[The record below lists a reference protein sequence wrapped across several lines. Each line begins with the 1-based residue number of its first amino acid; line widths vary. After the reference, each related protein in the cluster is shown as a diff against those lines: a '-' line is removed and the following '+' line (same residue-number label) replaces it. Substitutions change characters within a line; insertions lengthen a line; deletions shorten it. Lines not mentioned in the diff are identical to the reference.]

1 MHRAKY
7 HKKEKYMRKT
17 LAVLLCF
24 VFALA
29 AFQTALAQT
38 KIAPLDIKERNLKN
52 GLKVVSVRDDSSP
65 TVTVQVWYNVG
76 SKDDPNG
83 RNGFAHLFEHLLF
96 KSTKN
101 LKSEQFDRL
110 TEDVG
115 GNNNA
120 FTSDDVTAYHEVVP
134 SNYLETILWAEAERL
149 SNLNVDEANF
159 LSERKVV
166 QEEFRQGVLAQPY
179 GRFYEAIQTNSYTRH
194 PYKRTTIGT
203 IEDLQAATAAD
214 AQSFHKTY
222 YRPDN
227 ATLIVVGDFAQS
239 QLDAWVDKYFN
250 RIQRPNGAIPRVSE
264 IEPTRTTEKRLTI
277 KAPNVPLPAVAITY
291 LAPDSKSKDIA
302 ALKIAQSIL
311 SSGESSRLYQELI
324 YKQQIAQEASFS
336 VDQRVDKGLLNFTAV
351 MASGKTPEAGE
362 KSLLAELKKIQNAPV
377 SAKELEKAKNSIVAD
392 ALRGLETNRGKAF
405 AIGNGVIYANNPS
418 YVNTEIK
425 ELQAVTAADVQRVM
439 KQYFAD
445 NNRVV
450 IYYVNEES
458 AK

>member
-1 MHRAKY
+1 
-7 HKKEKYMRKT
+7 MRKISVI
-17 LAVLLCF
+17 LSIF
-24 VFALA
+24 VFACA
-29 AFQTALAQT
+29 SFQTTLAQT
-38 KIAPLDIKERNLKN
+38 KIAPLDIKQRTLQN
-52 GLKVVSVRDDSSP
+52 GLKVVSVQDNSSP
-65 TVTVQVWYNVG
+65 RVTVQVWFNVG
-76 SKDDPNG
+76 SKNDPNG
-83 RNGFAHLFEHLLF
+83 RNGFAHLFEHLMF

-115 GNNNA
+115 GDNNA

-134 SNYLETILWAEAERL
+134 SNYLETLLWAEAERL

-166 QEEFRQGVLAQPY
+166 QEEFRQGVLATPY
-179 GRFYEAIQTNSYTRH
+179 GRFQEAIQTLSYTTH

-203 IEDLQAATAAD
+203 IEDLEAATVAD
-214 AQSFHKTY
+214 AQNFHKTF

-227 ATLIVVGDFAQS
+227 ATLIVVGDFEQK
-239 QLDAWVDKYFN
+239 QLDDWVDKYFN
-250 RIQRPNGAIPRVSE
+250 RIAKPSGAIPRVTE
-264 IEPTRTTEKRLTI
+264 VEPARKAEKRQTV

-302 ALKIAQSIL
+302 ALKVAQAIL
-311 SSGESSRLYQELI
+311 SGGESSRLYQELV

-336 VDQRVDKGLLNFTAV
+336 VDERVDKGLLNFTAV
-351 MASGKTPEAGE
+351 MASGKTPDAGE

-377 SAKELEKAKNSIVAD
+377 SAQELEKAKNTLVANT
-392 ALRGLETNRGKAF
+392 LRELETNRGKAF
-405 AIGNGVIYANNPS
+405 AIGNGVIYENDPTF
-418 YVNTEIK
+418 VNREIK
-425 ELQAVTAADVQRVM
+425 DLQAVTAADVQRVM

-450 IYYVNEES
+450 IYYVNDDAAQKE

>member
-1 MHRAKY
+1 
-7 HKKEKYMRKT
+7 MRKIS
-17 LAVLLCF
+17 LVLLF
-24 VFALA
+24 VFAFA
-29 AFQTALAQT
+29 AFQTAFAQT
-38 KIAPLDIKERNLKN
+38 KIAPLDIKQRTLKN
-52 GLKVVSVRDDSSP
+52 GLRVVSVQNNSSP
-65 TVTVQVWYNVG
+65 TVTVQVWFDVG
-76 SKDDPNG
+76 SKNDPNG
-83 RNGFAHLFEHLLF
+83 RNGFAHLFEHLMF

-149 SNLNVDEANF
+149 SNLNVDEPNF

-179 GRFYEAIQTNSYTRH
+179 GRFQEAIQTLSYTTH

-203 IEDLQAATAAD
+203 IEDLEAATVAD
-214 AQSFHKTY
+214 AQKFHKTF

-227 ATLIVVGDFAQS
+227 ATLIVVGDFEQK

-250 RIQRPNGAIPRVSE
+250 RIERPSGAIPRVTE
-264 IEPTRTTEKRLTI
+264 VEPARTAEKRQTV

-291 LAPDSKSKDIA
+291 LAPDSKSRDIA
-302 ALKIAQSIL
+302 ALKIAQAIL
-311 SSGESSRLYQELI
+311 SGGESSRLYQELI
-324 YKQQIAQEASFS
+324 YKQQIAQEASFG
-336 VDQRVDKGLLNFTAV
+336 VDERVDKGLLTFTAV
-351 MASGKTPEAGE
+351 MASGKTPQMGE
-362 KSLLAELKKIQNAPV
+362 KSLLAELKKIQDAPV
-377 SAKELEKAKNSIVAD
+377 SAKELEKAKNSIVAN

-405 AIGNGVIYANNPS
+405 AIGNGVIYENDPNA
-418 YVNTEIK
+418 VNTELK
-425 ELQAVTAADVQRVM
+425 QLQAVTAADVQRVM

-450 IYYVNEES
+450 IYYVNEENS
-458 AK
+458 K

>member
-1 MHRAKY
+1 
-7 HKKEKYMRKT
+7 MRKISAF
-17 LAVLLCF
+17 LLVIICAVS
-24 VFALA
+24 AI
-29 AFQTALAQT
+29 AQT
-38 KIAPLDIKERNLKN
+38 KIAPLDIKQRTLKN
-52 GLKVVSVRDDSSP
+52 GLKVVSLQDNSSP
-65 TVTVQVWYNVG
+65 TVTVQVWFDVG
-76 SKDDPNG
+76 SKNDPNG
-83 RNGFAHLFEHLLF
+83 RNGFAHLFEHLMF

-149 SNLNVDEANF
+149 SNLNVDETNF

-179 GRFYEAIQTNSYTRH
+179 GRFQEAIQTLSYTTH

-203 IEDLQAATAAD
+203 IEDLEAATVAD
-214 AQSFHKTY
+214 AQSFHKTF

-227 ATLIVVGDFAQS
+227 ATLIVVGDFEQK
-239 QLDAWVDKYFN
+239 QFDAWVDKYFN
-250 RIQRPNGAIPRVSE
+250 RIEKPGGTIPRVTA
-264 IEPTRTTEKRLTI
+264 IEPARTAEKRRTV

-302 ALKIAQSIL
+302 ALKIAQAIL
-311 SSGESSRLYQELI
+311 SGGESSRFYQNLVYE
-324 YKQQIAQEASFS
+324 QQIAQEASFG
-336 VDQRVDKGLLNFTAV
+336 VDERVDKGLLTFTAV
-351 MASGKTPEAGE
+351 MASGKTPEMGE

-405 AIGNGVIYANNPS
+405 AIGNGVIYENDPNA
-418 YVNTEIK
+418 VNTELK
-425 ELQAVTAADVQRVM
+425 QLQSVTAADVQRVM

-450 IYYVNEES
+450 IYYVNEENS
-458 AK
+458 K

>member
-1 MHRAKY
+1 
-7 HKKEKYMRKT
+7 MRKISV
-17 LAVLLCF
+17 VLLIFVF
-24 VFALA
+24 VFAA
-29 AFQTALAQT
+29 GRTAFAQA
-38 KIAPLDIKERNLKN
+38 KIAPLAIKQRTLKN
-52 GLKVVSVRDDSSP
+52 GLRVVSLQDNSSP
-65 TVTVQVWYNVG
+65 TVTVQVWFDVG
-76 SKDDPNG
+76 SKNDPNG
-83 RNGFAHLFEHLLF
+83 RNGFAHLFEHLMF

-149 SNLNVDEANF
+149 SNLNVDETNF

-179 GRFYEAIQTNSYTRH
+179 GRFQEAIQTLSYTTH

-203 IEDLQAATAAD
+203 IEDLEAATVAD
-214 AQSFHKTY
+214 AQSFHKTF

-227 ATLIVVGDFAQS
+227 ATLIVVGDFEQK
-239 QLDAWVDKYFN
+239 QFDAWVDKYFN
-250 RIQRPNGAIPRVSE
+250 RIEKPSGTIPRVTA
-264 IEPTRTTEKRLTI
+264 IEPARTAEKRRTV

-302 ALKIAQSIL
+302 ALKIAQAIL
-311 SSGESSRLYQELI
+311 SGGESSRLYQNLVYE
-324 YKQQIAQEASFS
+324 QQIAQEASFG
-336 VDQRVDKGLLNFTAV
+336 VDERVDKGLLTFTAV
-351 MASGKTPEAGE
+351 MASGKTPEMGE

-405 AIGNGVIYANNPS
+405 AIGNGVIYENDPNA
-418 YVNTEIK
+418 VNTELK
-425 ELQAVTAADVQRVM
+425 QLQSVTAADVQRVM

-450 IYYVNEES
+450 IYYVNEE
-458 AK
+458 KTK